1 MTKVRKTYT
10 PEFKLEMIKL
20 IEEQGQ
26 KIGAVATQYEIG
38 ESSLKAWLKRYRAEQ
53 QGNPI
58 SKGNALTEEQ
68 REIQRLKREVAQLK
82 LRARY
87 FK

>member
-58 SKGNALTEEQ
+58 S
-68 REIQRLKREVAQLK
+68 
-82 LRARY
+82 
-87 FK
+87 